1 MNVNKT
7 PVISKSANFSCIPN
21 STKSQNLNKY
31 HKEQTVI
38 EAENLRAEMIVLKSF
53 VVDQVYKMKKRSNGK
68 DGELL
73 IKNVLD
79 QIEFLKQELKSKD
92 TIIKMILEIYRQTA
106 DYKSQTIK
114 ETAKQN
120 NHSDKGEREFL
131 MPRKTAKMKPLNN
144 IPQFVSPNRFDTLR
158 ITTDD
163 KKKESDMQLIQNET
177 DLHPLKWIIS
187 KTKTRAPTTV
197 ILGNSIIKNVY
208 SNAITKSIK
217 HKKDVLVKNFSG
229 AKIGDMKHYVKPTQK
244 K

>member
-1 MNVNKT
+1 MLGAKKTPQLQGVTLTTTIFISNFSEDTPVLNVNKT
-7 PVISKSANFSCIPN
+7 PVISKSANFSCTPN

-38 EAENLRAEMIVLKSF
+38 EDENLRAEMIVLKSF

-144 IPQFVSPNRFDTLR
+144 IPQFVSPNHFDTLR

-163 KKKESDMQLIQNET
+163 KNKESDMQLIQNET
-177 DLHPLKWIIS
+177 DLHHLK
-187 KTKTRAPTTV
+187 
-197 ILGNSIIKNVY
+197 
-208 SNAITKSIK
+208 
-217 HKKDVLVKNFSG
+217 
-229 AKIGDMKHYVKPTQK
+229 
-244 K
+244 